1 MSFSSHIPVVMVVG
15 LQGCRSLFAAAEHS
29 IFREVISSNLRYPD
43 FARSFHLEGVVNVD
57 ISTDILGNVSV
68 TESTGTH
75 PDLLDYVT
83 DSLNRL
89 IIRHEEVR
97 EKQYRLMLKF
107 IMY

>member
-29 IFREVISSNLRYPD
+29 IFREAIISSIRYPD

-57 ISTDILGNVSV
+57 ITTDFLGNVYV
-68 TESTGTH
+68 TDSTGTH
-75 PDLLDYVT
+75 PDLLDYVRE
-83 DSLNRL
+83 SLNRL
-89 IIRHEEVR
+89 IIRHEEVSG
-97 EKQYRLMLKF
+97 KQYRLMLKF

>member
-1 MSFSSHIPVVMVVG
+1 MLFSSHIPVVMVVG

-29 IFREVISSNLRYPD
+29 IFREAITSSIRYPD

-57 ISTDILGNVSV
+57 ITTDFFGNVSV
-68 TESTGTH
+68 TDSTGTH

-83 DSLNRL
+83 DNLARL
-89 IIRHEEVR
+89 IIVHEDAR